1 MMNMDTYQIFKY
13 HRNANNRNYDI
24 FRATP
29 TSSAVVNGAVCSNNW
44 ACVGDK
50 FAQCVYGKW
59 IVRPCPG
66 GLVCHEIGAGTSV
79 YCGYPAA

>member
-13 HRNANNRNYDI
+13 HRNVNNRNYDI